1 MPSTTHTASREQDF
15 LTRGRQDRSGS
26 VAATEALNHWK
37 GAGVAALWK
46 PTDACAAA
54 AATPAATVATVD
66 AGAHG
71 AAEGA
76 TAAHGAM
83 PLGKTVDYP
92 TSYAPQ
98 LLFPVPRSAGRK
110 QIGIGAA
117 AASAAATFCGV
128 DVWNCYECSWL
139 DATGRPTFSTLELRV
154 PATSPNLVE
163 SKSLKLYLNS
173 LNFCKFAS
181 EAAAFETVAAD
192 VGKVCGIKP
201 TLALLGTPSRSLTF
215 LQHNL
220 PYPPT
225 PPPPFIC
232 FYPVPPAVTLPQY
245 FFPTPPSPR
254 EVVGARVSARL
265 LKCEAA
271 LFDPSLWESIDET
284 EIEISDEKKGA
295 ETDPAKVAPPETA
308 HSIADKY
315 LRVVGDEVGDARAIA
330 LIRL

>member
-163 SKSLKLYLNS
+163 SKSLKLYLNLS
-173 LNFCKFAS
+173 L
-181 EAAAFETVAAD
+181 
-192 VGKVCGIKP
+192 I
-201 TLALLGTPSRSLTF
+201 
-215 LQHNL
+215 H
-220 PYPPT
+220 
-225 PPPPFIC
+225 I
-232 FYPVPPAVTLPQY
+232 
-245 FFPTPPSPR
+245 
-254 EVVGARVSARL
+254 
-265 LKCEAA
+265 
-271 LFDPSLWESIDET
+271 
-284 EIEISDEKKGA
+284 
-295 ETDPAKVAPPETA
+295 
-308 HSIADKY
+308 
-315 LRVVGDEVGDARAIA
+315 
-330 LIRL
+330 